1 MSIYVRYSSPS
12 SSHETKAHVNNF
24 GREFQTLAKKKKTRS
39 REERRRERDFV
50 FKEPLG
56 CRLMTDSNVRASFY
70 KSSGKVQVP
79 CATQTPPIHYLHAP
93 PSPSLATGIPVPFN
107 QHTLSACAVLHRNIF
122 LIAYNEMSVSMVIFR
137 IN

>member
-12 SSHETKAHVNNF
+12 SSHESKAHVNNF

-39 REERRRERDFV
+39 REERRGERDFV

-93 PSPSLATGIPVPFN
+93 PFPHRWPQGSRSPLTNIRSQRVQYYIETYFLL
-107 QHTLSACAVLHRNIF
+107 HTMKCLCRWSF
-122 LIAYNEMSVSMVIFR
+122 FE
-137 IN
+137 